1 MSKALHRIILTLYV
15 LIILTTIIILIY
27 KGYSYYRTPIS
38 ERYFHP
44 DYEILKSS
52 SFLGHGLGVIGTLI
66 IVIGLFGYMA
76 RKRLKVFHNWGLL
89 KYWLEFHIF
98 LCTWGTTM
106 VVFHSSFK
114 LGGLISIGFW
124 VLITVWVSGVIGRYI
139 YLQIPRTIEGTV
151 MNLNELIQLKA
162 DLNNELYN
170 KYRVNPT
177 DIKQHTIAELR
188 MNQNLDDVSKPE
200 MLKLKKL
207 IRQRKTLMFRIKR
220 LDRMKKLLKYWHV
233 IHLPFALIMLVIM
246 MIHVSIVM
254 FFGYFWI
261 F

>member
-1 MSKALHRIILTLYV
+1 MSKTLHRVIISLYV
-15 LIILTTIIILIY
+15 IIILSTIVILIY
-27 KGYSYYRTPIS
+27 NGYSYYQTPIGD
-38 ERYFHP
+38 RYYHA
-44 DYEILKSS
+44 DYELLKPS

-76 RKRLKVFHNWGLL
+76 RKRLKFFHNWGIL

-98 LCTWGTTM
+98 LCTWGTIM

-124 VLITVWVSGVIGRYI
+124 VLVVVWLSGVLGRYI

-151 MNLNELIQLKA
+151 LNLNELIELKA

-170 KYRVNPT
+170 KYKVNVT
-177 DIKQHTIAELR
+177 DIKNNTISELR
-188 MNQNLDDVSKPE
+188 MSQHLDDISKDE

-207 IRQRKTLMFRIKR
+207 IRQRKKLMFRIKR
-220 LDRMKKLLKYWHV
+220 LDKMKSLLNYWHF

-246 MIHVSIVM
+246 MIHVGIVM